1 MKKIEDYFSK
11 YMEQNARR
19 DSMGYVSEYIKNNKF
34 VKNIVE
40 FGTARVDYEGNS
52 TIFHA
57 ILCREKNIKFT
68 TVDIVNQYL
77 ENAKQFIK
85 SFDPDLLNYV
95 NFVCDCQY
103 NFMKTYD
110 GDPFQCVY
118 LDCDDLNK
126 NKALECLIQN
136 ESNML
141 DKQSLIYID
150 DMIYVG
156 SNDEVNKKQVFGVVD
171 IINTNSKLVPVNK
184 DRDYIL
190 NSQQSEWYNNNLI
203 NSIPD
208 NCKVYPR
215 GVRQFEYQILAKY
228 KK

>member
-1 MKKIEDYFSK
+1 MKKIDEHFSQ
-11 YMEQNARR
+11 YMNKNARR
-19 DSMGYVSEYIKNNKF
+19 NSMRHVSDYILNNT

-40 FGTARVDYEGNS
+40 FGTSRVDYEGNS

-57 ILCREKNIKFT
+57 ILARENNISFT
-68 TVDIVNQYL
+68 SVDIVEEYL

-85 SFDPDLLNYV
+85 NFDEDLLNYI

-103 NFMKTYD
+103 NFMKNYS
-110 GDPFQCVY
+110 GDLFQCVY
-118 LDCDDLNK
+118 LDCDDLKKHN
-126 NKALECLIQN
+126 ALKTLIEC

-141 DKQSLIYID
+141 DNEALIYID
-150 DMIYVG
+150 DMIFT
-156 SNDEVNKKQVFGVVD
+156 SSEDEVNKNQVYGVVD
-171 IINTNSKLVPVNK
+171 IINTNSKLTPVDK
-184 DRDYIL
+184 SEEYIL
-190 NSQQSEWYNNNLI
+190 NSQQNEWYNNNLI

-208 NCKVYPR
+208 NCKVYND